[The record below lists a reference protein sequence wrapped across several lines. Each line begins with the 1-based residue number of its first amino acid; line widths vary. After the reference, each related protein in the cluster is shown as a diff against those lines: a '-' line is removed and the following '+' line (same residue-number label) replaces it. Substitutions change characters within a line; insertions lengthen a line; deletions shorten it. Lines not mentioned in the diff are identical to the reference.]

1 MSSGHVEQSE
11 EAAAVLRMAFA
22 FVISQ
27 ALYVAADLGIA
38 DHLAHG
44 SLKVE
49 DLASKLHLHP
59 GALARLLQALVAF
72 GILKRDGVRFGLS
85 PTGQLLRSN
94 SPRSLRSTVRFLV
107 GPWAWRAFEQLG
119 YSVRTGQPSFDH
131 VWGMSNFEYWERNPD
146 VSTIHDDAMTGLTAT
161 ETARVLDAYDFSPFH
176 TVVDVGGGNGAL
188 LAAILRQ
195 QPAATAILTD
205 LPHVVELAY
214 SLLEEAGVAAR
225 CEVVGGIFLKRY
237 LPAATFIFSS
247 TSSTIGMRAIFHDIE
262 ELQSRHGV
270 TFASLDHRPRAA

>member
-146 VSTIHDDAMTGLTAT
+146 VSTIHDDAMTG
-161 ETARVLDAYDFSPFH
+161 
-176 TVVDVGGGNGAL
+176 VDGHGNGSGAGCIRL
-188 LAAILRQ
+188 FAVSHRCRRWRWKRSSARCHSSTAAGSYRHSDR
-195 QPAATAILTD
+195 PAAR
-205 LPHVVELAY
+205 
-214 SLLEEAGVAAR
+214 S
-225 CEVVGGIFLKRY
+225 
-237 LPAATFIFSS
+237 
-247 TSSTIGMRAIFHDIE
+247 
-262 ELQSRHGV
+262 
-270 TFASLDHRPRAA
+270 

>member
-1 MSSGHVEQSE
+1 
-11 EAAAVLRMAFA
+11 
-22 FVISQ
+22 
-27 ALYVAADLGIA
+27 
-38 DHLAHG
+38 
-44 SLKVE
+44 
-49 DLASKLHLHP
+49 
-59 GALARLLQALVAF
+59 
-72 GILKRDGVRFGLS
+72 
-85 PTGQLLRSN
+85 
-94 SPRSLRSTVRFLV
+94 
-107 GPWAWRAFEQLG
+107 
-119 YSVRTGQPSFDH
+119 
-131 VWGMSNFEYWERNPD
+131 
-146 VSTIHDDAMTGLTAT
+146 LTAT